1 MSDLQK
7 SFARARLSHL
17 PPEPP
22 AVADEQDEEDDDL
35 TALRPGSPN
44 DSSSSASSTSS
55 TGTIVPS
62 PSRNLFEKPRSS
74 VQKSRTAPLP
84 WDDFFAQD
92 LAFDQKTPS
101 ETIHHHVYLTPPT
114 ASGPLIVTHHGAG
127 SSGLSFAVF
136 TIELLKILPSAG
148 VLSLDARGHG
158 QTTTTT
164 SSGGSPPSQDLS
176 LTTLAEDVAFVVN
189 AVKAYMKWS
198 TLPDIV
204 LIGHSLGGAVVT
216 EVAHERLLGNALL
229 AYGVLDVVEGSAMD
243 ALKSMDTYL
252 STRPKSF
259 PSLASGIEW
268 HTKSRTIR
276 NTTSARVS
284 VPSLLHESKTT
295 KDTWFWRTDLAATK
309 PFWEDWFV
317 GLSKKFL
324 ESRGGKLLLLAGTD
338 RLDKELMI
346 GQMQG
351 KYQLQVFPEAGH
363 FIQED
368 QPTKTAQIVADFY
381 RRNDRTGLVLPPKVD
396 DLIKQGKLKPAGIK

>member
-1 MSDLQK
+1 MSDLQR
-7 SFARARLSHL
+7 SFARTHLSRL

-22 AVADEQDEEDDDL
+22 TIPDEQAEQRDDVGD
-35 TALRPGSPN
+35 LRPGSPN

-74 VQKSRTAPLP
+74 AIKSRTAPLP
-84 WDDFFAQD
+84 WDDFFTQD
-92 LAFDQKTPS
+92 LSLEHKTPA
-101 ETIHHHVYLTPPT
+101 ETINHHVYLAPPS

-127 SSGLSFAVF
+127 SSGLSFAAF
-136 TIELLKILPSAG
+136 TAELLKVLPNAG
-148 VLSLDARGHG
+148 VLSLDARCHG
-158 QTTTTT
+158 QTTITTA
-164 SSGGSPPSQDLS
+164 SGSLPPSEDLS
-176 LTTLAEDVAFVVN
+176 LPTLAEDLAFVVN
-189 AVKAYMKWS
+189 AVKAHMKWA

-216 EVAHERLLGNALL
+216 EVAHARLLGNSLL

-243 ALKSMDTYL
+243 ALKSMDMYL
-252 STRPKSF
+252 TTRPKSF

-268 HTKSRTIR
+268 HVKSRTIR
-276 NTTSARVS
+276 NSTSARVS
-284 VPSLLHESKTT
+284 VPSLLQESKTT
-295 KDTWFWRTDLAATK
+295 PGTWYWRTDLAATK
-309 PFWEDWFV
+309 PFWEDWFT

-351 KYQLQVFPEAGH
+351 KYQLQVFPDAGH

-368 QPTKTAQIVADFY
+368 QPAKTASIVADFY
-381 RRNDRTGLVLPPKVD
+381 RRNDRSALVLPLKVD
-396 DLIKQGKLKPAGIK
+396 DLIKQGKLKPAGQK